1 MLPRQVRLYAVSQ
14 DPKTG
19 LQGARNGVDGDAGD
33 HPVVGDGALPDELIS
48 PPACGR

>member
-19 LQGARNGVDGDAGD
+19 LQGARNGVEGD
-33 HPVVGDGALPDELIS
+33 VGDGPVVADGVLSDELIS
-48 PPACGR
+48 PPASGR